1 MRAVG
6 LAVLAAS
13 AVAVAQYPGVQPVP
27 RQWKVGFD
35 SIREADARELVGILA
50 GPDFQGRSPR
60 SFGYA
65 AAAGFVAGRLRELGL
80 RPAGDNGSYF
90 QHFSLVESTLDPA
103 GTKLTLPSGRS
114 YSWGTEFRCG
124 APNTAKGEVSVAFV
138 CIPEGSD
145 PSRLDLTLLKGKWLV
160 TDVHSSHRPFW
171 QKVQENKRYFGYK
184 GFVSVS
190 ANPLNEVPNPGRINV
205 VKDTTDPRTT
215 PISSLSITKAIAD
228 DLATSS
234 GASNYLAPSRTAAS
248 IEVAKPCQVETSV
261 TLGTELRSA
270 NVVAI
275 LDGTDSSLRGEY
287 VLYGSHLDHVGVRGG
302 QTYWGADD
310 NASGCTANLM
320 MAKAF
325 LRNPVKPRR
334 SIVFAFY
341 SLEEEGTHGSWA
353 FVSKPPVPL
362 DKIVA
367 NVNMDMLG
375 RNEEGRGEDPTKNTK
390 AVYPGSVKLNSM
402 EFYDLLVRM
411 NSHVGLELRDDKEDR
426 TDRSDTRNTVIF
438 GIPTLKTFTGE
449 HPDYHRPGDTPDKI
463 NYPKLVNIAKW
474 LYLTG
479 QELASQESRPKFEP
493 RPWGG

>member
-1 MRAVG
+1 MRLVG
-6 LAVLAAS
+6 LWLLALS
-13 AVAVAQYPGVQPVP
+13 AAAIGQYPGAQPVP

-65 AAAGFVAGRLRELGL
+65 AAAGFVASKLRELGL
-80 RPAGDNGSYF
+80 KPGGDDGSF
-90 QHFSLVESTLDPA
+90 FNHFTLVESTLDPA
-103 GTKLTLPSGRS
+103 GTKLTLPTGKTFT
-114 YSWGTEFRCG
+114 WGTEFRCG
-124 APNTAKGEVSVAFV
+124 APNAAKGEVSVAYV

-145 PSRLDLTLLKGKWLV
+145 PSKLDLGQLKGKWLV
-160 TDVHSSHRPFW
+160 TDVHASHRPFW
-171 QKVQENKRYFGYK
+171 QKVQQNKRFYGYL

-190 ANPLNEVPNPGRINV
+190 AEPLERVSNPGRINV
-205 VKDTTDPRTT
+205 VKDTADPRIT

-228 DLATSS
+228 EIATSS
-234 GASNYLAPSRTAAS
+234 GASNYLSASRTSAS
-248 IEVAKPCQVETSV
+248 IEVAKPCQVETAV
-261 TLGTELRSA
+261 TLGAELRSA

-275 LDGTDSSLRGEY
+275 LEGSDPSLRGEY
-287 VLYGSHLDHVGVRGG
+287 VLYGSHLDHMGVRGG

-320 MAKAF
+320 MARAF
-325 LRNPVKPRR
+325 VRNTVKPRR
-334 SIVFAFY
+334 SVIFAFY

-353 FVSKPPVPL
+353 MMSRPPVPA

-367 NVNMDMLG
+367 NINMDMLG

-390 AVYPGSVKLNSM
+390 MVYPGSVKLNSM
-402 EFYDLLVRM
+402 DFYNLLVRM

-426 TDRSDTRNTVIF
+426 TDRSDTRNTVVF
-438 GIPTLKTFTGE
+438 GIPTLKVFTGE

-463 NYPKLVNIAKW
+463 NYPKLTNIAKW

-479 QELASQESRPKFEP
+479 QELASQEARPRFEP